1 MLIEIINRKLGYIEK
16 NIIKVN
22 TFKVK
27 ASQLNHIIK
36 EKPIKMMDRI
46 EYKEICIQ
54 QSVWDSK
61 IKNTFEQIQHDTNV
75 LNKSLSIKVL
85 RKLASIW
92 ILDIQRKLIITQ
104 KPCNFNHKGVKRVP
118 FKRKGTQKMS
128 TY

>member
-54 QSVWDSK
+54 QSV
-61 IKNTFEQIQHDTNV
+61 
-75 LNKSLSIKVL
+75 
-85 RKLASIW
+85 
-92 ILDIQRKLIITQ
+92 
-104 KPCNFNHKGVKRVP
+104 
-118 FKRKGTQKMS
+118 
-128 TY
+128 

>member
-92 ILDIQRKLIITQ
+92 ILDIQKKLIIAQ
-104 KPCNFNHKGVKRVP
+104 KPCNFNRKGMRREP